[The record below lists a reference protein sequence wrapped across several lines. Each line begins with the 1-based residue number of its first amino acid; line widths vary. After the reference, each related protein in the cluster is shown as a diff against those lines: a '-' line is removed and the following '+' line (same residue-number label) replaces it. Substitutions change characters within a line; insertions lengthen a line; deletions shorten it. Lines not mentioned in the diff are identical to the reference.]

1 MYKYAQILDNK
12 VHWIF
17 TDEMT
22 LEEIGQHKFNLEQI
36 KLIDITNMADVQEG
50 YDYSNG
56 AFVNTAVSTSFADLQ
71 KQCIAKFGAE
81 FAKRRDAI
89 TWAVQADGSVFGYDR
104 KTEDV
109 TNFLAAMQRAYLGAD
124 TYYKVYLNNVET
136 KAMKLHT
143 YKMFHD
149 VLEQSAQEQIAAY
162 QKYEAIKKQILEE
175 CDTIDELNAITW

>member
-1 MYKYAQILDNK
+1 MYRYAQILNGK

-17 TDEMT
+17 EDELT
-22 LEEIGQHKFNLEQI
+22 LDELGQHKFNLEQI
-36 KLIDITNMADVQEG
+36 QLVDITNIADAQEG
-50 YDYSNG
+50 WDYTNG
-56 AFVNTAVSTSFADLQ
+56 TFINTSVPTSFSDLQ

-104 KTEDV
+104 KSEDV

-143 YKMFHD
+143 YKMFQD
-149 VLEQSAQEQIAAY
+149 VLEQSAQEQILAY
-162 QKYEAIKKQILEE
+162 TRYEELKYQIQNVCE
-175 CDTIDELNAITW
+175 TIEDLNAITW